1 MIRGLRHERGLSLR
15 DLGRATGFSIGF
27 LSLVKR
33 GAHSGGR
40 RLHPLQ
46 VDGPHVVRNDG
57 ERPSEVL

>member
-33 GAHSGGR
+33 GRSSLSLVSLHAIAGALGR
-40 RLHPLQ
+40 
-46 VDGPHVVRNDG
+46 
-57 ERPSEVL
+57 